1 MTSVRPV
8 LSPLLVGRDELLV
21 LAERRIAE
29 AADNRGH
36 LLLLAGEA
44 GIGKS
49 RMIDAMLRKAEAA
62 GFRISRGDL
71 GPHDRQIPLA
81 SILDLARSV
90 RGVEAFGTLG
100 RDLEAT
106 QGLRGGDNLGSR
118 QVVVHEVADRII
130 RSIERPTMLAFDDL
144 QWADELSL
152 EVIAELARIGRST
165 PLLVVGAYRLDEL
178 PTASLHREWRSRL
191 LSQRLAEEAR
201 LRPLTREETALVVT
215 LILATGLPAPREVV
229 NAVYERTDG
238 IPLHVEELLAAL
250 DDKSRL
256 DGRAIRDAHVPDT
269 IEDAVLARVAR
280 LSPEA
285 REIARAGAV
294 IGRCF
299 TPEVLAGCANR
310 PIADLDEPL
319 SELVEQA
326 FLFPFDFLD
335 RGFYDFRHALLRD
348 AVYGTIPPSELR
360 RLHARAGEFGTLIAE
375 GSTIHASVHFER
387 AGKRAEAYRAALTGA
402 QAASAVSS
410 RREAFELYA
419 RAAANAPD
427 DLPPSEAGALYAGYC
442 EAALAIDNV
451 PVIEETARKARQH
464 YLDAGMA
471 LEAADMVIMLAANA
485 RRDVRSA
492 TERRGL
498 LDQADAELLALP
510 SSPAREL
517 SLSDVR
523 SMQALLATDAGHY
536 TAAVPVFEEALAFR
550 RASSDPDT
558 GDIDY
563 TLSTLGVYDGRITEG
578 LGAMIDV
585 ARRARA
591 AQQESLGVTAFRWTT
606 ATATRVMAYEV
617 ARECLVEGMRYS
629 AEIEQSY
636 CRHVMAAASSHLDWA
651 AGRWDDAVATAG
663 IELVENGSRRGKQG
677 SRDTLGFVAF
687 GRGQVA
693 RARELLQE
701 SLDIGLPSAEVELV
715 FPAMWGLAE
724 TALLAGSP
732 EEAFARCEAAL
743 ELAETTEERALLV
756 PFVVTGVRA
765 ALAARRPDAAE
776 AWLERLR
783 DLLAGWTSLA
793 KHALDHG
800 DGLIRTS
807 AGSTIVARA
816 SLEAALVG
824 WVARGRIWE
833 ASWARL
839 DLAACLLRSNREGEA
854 LEPLRAVRALA
865 DELDS
870 VPLRTRS
877 DELLAMA
884 RSRGAEEEPWRPLTA
899 REFEVARLV
908 ADGLTNA
915 TIAAELRL
923 SPRTVGAH
931 VEHILAKLGFTRRAE
946 IAAWVAAMGVGAPA
960 VVGG

>member
-1 MTSVRPV
+1 M
-8 LSPLLVGRDELLV
+8 
-21 LAERRIAE
+21 
-29 AADNRGH
+29 
-36 LLLLAGEA
+36 
-44 GIGKS
+44 
-49 RMIDAMLRKAEAA
+49 
-62 GFRISRGDL
+62 
-71 GPHDRQIPLA
+71 
-81 SILDLARSV
+81 
-90 RGVEAFGTLG
+90 
-100 RDLEAT
+100 
-106 QGLRGGDNLGSR
+106 
-118 QVVVHEVADRII
+118 
-130 RSIERPTMLAFDDL
+130 
-144 QWADELSL
+144 
-152 EVIAELARIGRST
+152 
-165 PLLVVGAYRLDEL
+165 
-178 PTASLHREWRSRL
+178 
-191 LSQRLAEEAR
+191 
-201 LRPLTREETALVVT
+201 T
-215 LILATGLPAPREVV
+215 LILSTGLPAPREVV
-229 NAVYERTDG
+229 AAVFERTDG

-250 DDKSRL
+250 DDRARM

-285 REIARAGAV
+285 REVARAGAV
-294 IGRCF
+294 IGRSF
-299 TPEVLAGCANR
+299 TPEVLAGCTNR
-310 PIADLDEPL
+310 PVAELDAPL

-326 FLFPFDFLD
+326 FLYPFDFLD
-335 RGFYDFRHALLRD
+335 RGLYDFRHALLRD

-360 RLHARAGEFGTLIAE
+360 RLHARAGEFGTLISE

-387 AGKRAEAYRAALTGA
+387 AGKRAEAYRAALAGA

-410 RREAFELYA
+410 RREAFGLYA
-419 RAAANAPD
+419 RAAANVPD
-427 DLPPSEAGALYAGYC
+427 DLPAAEAGALFASYC
-442 EAALAIDNV
+442 EAALAIDDV
-451 PVIEETARKARQH
+451 PVIEQTAQRARRH
-464 YLDAGMA
+464 YQDAGMA

-485 RRDVRSA
+485 RRDVRPA

-498 LDQADAELLALP
+498 LDQANAELLALP
-510 SSPAREL
+510 SSPDRDL

-523 SMQALLATDAGHY
+523 SMQALLATDSGHY
-536 TAAVPVFEEALAFR
+536 TAAVPVFEEALAYR
-550 RASSDPDT
+550 RTSSDPDT

-563 TLSTLGVYDGRITEG
+563 LLSTLGAYDGRITEG

-606 ATATRVMAYEV
+606 ATATRVMAYDV

-687 GRGQVA
+687 GRGQVGRA
-693 RARELLQE
+693 RALLEE

-783 DLLAGWTSLA
+783 GLLAGWTSLA

-816 SLEAALVG
+816 SLEAALAG
-824 WVARGRIWE
+824 WVVRGRAGRRRGR
-833 ASWARL
+833 ASTWPPASSARI
-839 DLAACLLRSNREGEA
+839 ARARRSNR
-854 LEPLRAVRALA
+854 
-865 DELDS
+865 S
-870 VPLRTRS
+870 
-877 DELLAMA
+877 A
-884 RSRGAEEEPWRPLTA
+884 RSGRSPTSSTA
-899 REFEVARLV
+899 RRC
-908 ADGLTNA
+908 
-915 TIAAELRL
+915 
-923 SPRTVGAH
+923 
-931 VEHILAKLGFTRRAE
+931 
-946 IAAWVAAMGVGAPA
+946 APA
-960 VVGG
+960 RTSCSRWPAAAAPRRTPGGR

>member
-1 MTSVRPV
+1 
-8 LSPLLVGRDELLV
+8 
-21 LAERRIAE
+21 
-29 AADNRGH
+29 
-36 LLLLAGEA
+36 
-44 GIGKS
+44 
-49 RMIDAMLRKAEAA
+49 
-62 GFRISRGDL
+62 
-71 GPHDRQIPLA
+71 
-81 SILDLARSV
+81 
-90 RGVEAFGTLG
+90 
-100 RDLEAT
+100 
-106 QGLRGGDNLGSR
+106 
-118 QVVVHEVADRII
+118 
-130 RSIERPTMLAFDDL
+130 
-144 QWADELSL
+144 
-152 EVIAELARIGRST
+152 
-165 PLLVVGAYRLDEL
+165 
-178 PTASLHREWRSRL
+178 
-191 LSQRLAEEAR
+191 
-201 LRPLTREETALVVT
+201 
-215 LILATGLPAPREVV
+215 
-229 NAVYERTDG
+229 
-238 IPLHVEELLAAL
+238 
-250 DDKSRL
+250 
-256 DGRAIRDAHVPDT
+256 
-269 IEDAVLARVAR
+269 
-280 LSPEA
+280 
-285 REIARAGAV
+285 
-294 IGRCF
+294 
-299 TPEVLAGCANR
+299 
-310 PIADLDEPL
+310 
-319 SELVEQA
+319 
-326 FLFPFDFLD
+326 
-335 RGFYDFRHALLRD
+335 
-348 AVYGTIPPSELR
+348 
-360 RLHARAGEFGTLIAE
+360 
-375 GSTIHASVHFER
+375 
-387 AGKRAEAYRAALTGA
+387 
-402 QAASAVSS
+402 
-410 RREAFELYA
+410 
-419 RAAANAPD
+419 
-427 DLPPSEAGALYAGYC
+427 
-442 EAALAIDNV
+442 
-451 PVIEETARKARQH
+451 
-464 YLDAGMA
+464 MA

-492 TERRGL
+492 AERRRL
-498 LDQADAELLALP
+498 LEQADAELLALP
-510 SSPAREL
+510 PSPDREL

-523 SMQALLATDAGHY
+523 SMQALLATDSGHY
-536 TAAVPVFEEALAFR
+536 TAAVPVFEQALAYR

-687 GRGQVA
+687 GRGQLE

-870 VPLRTRS
+870 VAAADARGRAARDGPQSRRRGGALAAAHRPRVRGRTPGRGRP
-877 DELLAMA
+877 DE
-884 RSRGAEEEPWRPLTA
+884 RDDRRGAPPVAAHGRRPRGAHPRQARVHASRRDRGLGGRDGRRRPGGRRRLTAGHEAAADPWRSHGSTALQLIYSPNVLLLGLQERPGFCPMLVRNARVALSIWPQFWEWPGTPLTGFSS
-899 REFEVARLV
+899 R
-908 ADGLTNA
+908 T
-915 TIAAELRL
+915 L
-923 SPRTVGAH
+923 SPSSVNHWRSSWPENAQNEWPWTVLSLPLPVTSPASAEPAEKASSAAT
-931 VEHILAKLGFTRRAE
+931 VPAARKRR
-946 IAAWVAAMGVGAPA
+946 VVLRA
-960 VVGG
+960 VVDVMSKISFG